1 MNVIIVIAQ
10 YYLDDL
16 QLARYCNVM
25 FTTFAAAGHQVTE
38 LRVDMREANGTNNVT
53 SFPFLDISAYCI
65 NLQDLPDCDVL
76 LMLNDTFF
84 IKHPWQILLRR
95 MVSTLP
101 LLASLPVP
109 GASGSVHPTT
119 DILMFDPSNPTR
131 RHMSTFFF
139 AANRLGI
146 KVLQALAASLPGQED
161 WLGEAWLTQ
170 QFDRDPALRLLM
182 HVHLREASSP
192 WAWAGLKNMPTA
204 MLVQRKAVSVAF
216 EYLCTQ
222 RILEMDGCV
231 LPINMGVGYKLA
243 SHLKKWKYVFGSR
256 FRSYVQYL
264 VGRKLW

>member
-1 MNVIIVIAQ
+1 
-10 YYLDDL
+10 
-16 QLARYCNVM
+16 M

-146 KVLQALAASLPGQED
+146 KVLQALAASLPGARG
-161 WLGEAWLTQ
+161 LAGRGMAY
-170 QFDRDPALRLLM
+170 PAIRQ
-182 HVHLREASSP
+182 RPSPPTAYACASSRGQQSLGLGRSKKY
-192 WAWAGLKNMPTA
+192 AHGNAGPA
-204 MLVQRKAVSVAF
+204 
-216 EYLCTQ
+216 
-222 RILEMDGCV
+222 
-231 LPINMGVGYKLA
+231 
-243 SHLKKWKYVFGSR
+243 
-256 FRSYVQYL
+256 
-264 VGRKLW
+264 